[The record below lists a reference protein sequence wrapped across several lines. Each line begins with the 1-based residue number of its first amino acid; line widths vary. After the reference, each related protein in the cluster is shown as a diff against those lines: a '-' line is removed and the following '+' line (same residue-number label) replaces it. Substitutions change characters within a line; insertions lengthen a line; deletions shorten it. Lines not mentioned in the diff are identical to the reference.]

1 VVKPEDMREV
11 RRIMQAI
18 AESGMFLNAHVEM
31 ENAIEAYLGE
41 LEELNKVE
49 PIKGLRWVLSH
60 LDQVSDAQLAR
71 MKRLGMYAGLHS
83 RPLIQGALMH
93 KVHGE
98 RAWDMPP
105 FKRVQNSGI
114 LWGLGSDAT
123 AVTTTNPF
131 YTLWFAVTGR
141 MVGGRK
147 VNRQTIS
154 REEALIAHTRSNAF
168 FIFQESNLGSLQ
180 PGKYAGLVVLDR
192 DYFTAPAQQIKDIK
206 PLMTMVGGKIV
217 YRAR

>member
-1 VVKPEDMREV
+1 
-11 RRIMQAI
+11 
-18 AESGMFLNAHVEM
+18 MFLNAHVEM

-105 FKRVQNSGI
+105 FKRVQDSGI

-123 AVTTTNPF
+123 AVTTSNPF

-168 FIFQESNLGSLQ
+168 FVFQESNLGSIQ
-180 PGKYAGLVVLDR
+180 PGKYADLLVLDR
-192 DYFTAPAQQIKDIK
+192 DYFTAPPQQIKDIK